1 MRVSLLPIEEA
12 VAAHQNPHLVSVG
25 GAEPAGRGSGTAAP
39 LSRSLLPLFSPP
51 SARGYRCSG
60 SRATMQPPTLTQVTQ
75 GPVVASRD
83 GRTNGRMDRCERP
96 SQEVHGNNR
105 DLEKTK
111 RQHKTKTLQTW
122 TLRTFPLRPCFPTT
136 ANCLTFTLFLCLS
149 SLSPSPSLALSRS
162 LSLPLPLSLARWL
175 PLERRED

>member
-1 MRVSLLPIEEA
+1 MSLLPIEEA

-83 GRTNGRMDRCERP
+83 GRTDGQMRATLSGSPQKQSRLGKKPNDNIKQKRCRLGLCER
-96 SQEVHGNNR
+96 
-105 DLEKTK
+105 
-111 RQHKTKTLQTW
+111 
-122 TLRTFPLRPCFPTT
+122 
-136 ANCLTFTLFLCLS
+136 
-149 SLSPSPSLALSRS
+149 SPSVPASQLQQTASRS
-162 LSLPLPLSLARWL
+162 HCSSVSPPSLPLPRSPSRAHSPSLSLSR
-175 PLERRED
+175 

>member
-1 MRVSLLPIEEA
+1 MSLLPIEEA

-60 SRATMQPPTLTQVTQ
+60 SRATMQPPTPTQVTQ

-83 GRTNGRMDRCERP
+83 GRTDGWTDASDPLRKSTETI
-96 SQEVHGNNR
+96 ETWK
-105 DLEKTK
+105 KTK

-122 TLRTFPLRPCFPTT
+122 TLRTFPLRPSFPTT